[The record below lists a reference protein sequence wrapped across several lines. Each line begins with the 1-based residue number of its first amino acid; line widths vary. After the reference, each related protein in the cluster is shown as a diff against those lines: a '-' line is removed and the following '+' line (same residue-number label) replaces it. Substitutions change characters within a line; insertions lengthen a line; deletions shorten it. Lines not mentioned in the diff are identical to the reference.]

1 MRTEAVLLA
10 IVPALADDAMEAHEL
25 GVHRDVNEADG
36 VEKFLAQWNELVRAV
51 LAAVI
56 TFRS

>member
-1 MRTEAVLLA
+1 MLA

>member
-1 MRTEAVLLA
+1 MRIEAVLLA
-10 IVPALADDAMEAHEL
+10 IVPALVDDAMEAHEL
-25 GVHRDVNEADG
+25 GVHRDVNEDDG
-36 VEKFLAQWNELVRAV
+36 FEKFLAQWNELVRAV